1 MWGSDNQLRLPRARG
16 HRATAGYRGRALRR
30 QLVRRPDSQASPRPS
45 SPAPN
50 HSTSVMAFG
59 VKWNRLRASAA
70 GLRGARTNRPRPHP
84 RRARALSRA
93 PNGPPAR
100 VEGRHAAPGVSI
112 LLLSTLVRTGRGRA
126 RAVSHFPCQSKTH
139 THTHLHPRSQTQT
152 HTLTGHRPRAQ
163 RRLARVRDGPAPGR
177 QAKTPTTPASGPQGR
192 DLLRTH
198 TPSRRPPH
206 PSSQL

>member
-1 MWGSDNQLRLPRARG
+1 
-16 HRATAGYRGRALRR
+16 
-30 QLVRRPDSQASPRPS
+30 
-45 SPAPN
+45 
-50 HSTSVMAFG
+50 MAFG
-59 VKWNRLRASAA
+59 VKWNRLRAYAA

-84 RRARALSRA
+84 RRARAPSRA
-93 PNGPPAR
+93 PSRPPAR

-112 LLLSTLVRTGRGRA
+112 LLLSTLVRTGRGRKGRA

-139 THTHLHPRSQTQT
+139 THIDTLIHRHGHPLMGHLPRT
-152 HTLTGHRPRAQ
+152 Q
-163 RRLARVRDGPAPGR
+163 RRLARVRVGLAPGWQGKTR
-177 QAKTPTTPASGPQGR
+177 TPTASGPQGR

>member
-1 MWGSDNQLRLPRARG
+1 
-16 HRATAGYRGRALRR
+16 
-30 QLVRRPDSQASPRPS
+30 
-45 SPAPN
+45 
-50 HSTSVMAFG
+50 MAFG

-84 RRARALSRA
+84 RRARAPSRA
-93 PNGPPAR
+93 RSRPPAR
-100 VEGRHAAPGVSI
+100 VEGRHAAHGVSI
-112 LLLSTLVRTGRGRA
+112 LLLSTLVRTGRGRKGRA

-139 THTHLHPRSQTQT
+139 SHTSTRSFTDT
-152 HTLTGHRPRAQ
+152 DTRSRDTYRAHDGGS
-163 RRLARVRDGPAPGR
+163 RASALAWPPGDKGSPPH
-177 QAKTPTTPASGPQGR
+177 QQPVTPQGR